1 MIKPNGFSFPLIS
14 KGEFFM
20 EKNHYN
26 LYYILK
32 EDQQNNAIPPPR
44 VLQILQAI
52 LSQWEKH
59 QMVDIDK

>member
-1 MIKPNGFSFPLIS
+1 
-14 KGEFFM
+14 M